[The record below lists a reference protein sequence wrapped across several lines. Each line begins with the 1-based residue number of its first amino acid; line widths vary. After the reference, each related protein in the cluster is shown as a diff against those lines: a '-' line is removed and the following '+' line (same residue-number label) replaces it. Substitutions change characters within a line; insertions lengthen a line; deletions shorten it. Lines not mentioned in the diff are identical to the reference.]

1 MKIAIMARTFDDR
14 DGVGIANRN
23 IIDRMIDID
32 RETEYVV
39 LHRNSKH
46 LGRYKQ
52 YDNVKEILLRAPSKL
67 IWDQILV
74 PYYARKENVDLIYH
88 PKFTVPLL
96 TGRPTVVVCQGLE
109 YYTLPQY
116 YVWYDLMYAKM
127 ALPFYYRKATKV
139 VAISDDLQN
148 LLNRYLKVPYERMD
162 TVYLAA
168 NEIFSQKTDRVE
180 LEDFA
185 KRHQMPDN
193 YILTVTKVYQDGKLS
208 DRKNVDSIVKA
219 YLNIRKSH
227 PSLKLVLAGE
237 ECHRFMSEVFGDEIA
252 DDPGFVYPGWIPQE
266 EMPYL
271 YSLAKLLAF
280 PSFSE
285 SFGIPLAEAMACGC
299 PVVTSTGGSCP
310 EVVGDAAIVV
320 EPTDVQG
327 LSTAMDR
334 ILTDADLSRQLS
346 EKGLE
351 RAKEFS
357 WTLSAEKT
365 VRICKEV
372 YAATKAQR

>member
-193 YILTVTKVYQDGKLS
+193 YILTVT
-208 DRKNVDSIVKA
+208 
-219 YLNIRKSH
+219 
-227 PSLKLVLAGE
+227 
-237 ECHRFMSEVFGDEIA
+237 
-252 DDPGFVYPGWIPQE
+252 
-266 EMPYL
+266 
-271 YSLAKLLAF
+271 
-280 PSFSE
+280 
-285 SFGIPLAEAMACGC
+285 
-299 PVVTSTGGSCP
+299 
-310 EVVGDAAIVV
+310 
-320 EPTDVQG
+320 
-327 LSTAMDR
+327 
-334 ILTDADLSRQLS
+334 
-346 EKGLE
+346 
-351 RAKEFS
+351 
-357 WTLSAEKT
+357 
-365 VRICKEV
+365 
-372 YAATKAQR
+372 